1 MLKQLFT
8 AITMTCVSFT
18 AYAASAGH
26 ESASLFSSD
35 MMFKT
40 INFAILLFLL
50 YRYVRKPIANML
62 SGSAENT
69 KKAVDEAKEEL
80 AKAKSQLVEYEQ
92 KTADLEKELVSRE
105 AAAMES
111 IEAEKEKM
119 IADAKLQAQKL
130 EEQSQNRID
139 QDILKTK
146 NEIREFLVAESV
158 QLAEKIISEEIGN
171 KEQEALVANY
181 VKYFNQS
188 A

>member
-8 AITMTCVSFT
+8 TITITCVSFT
-18 AYAASAGH
+18 VYASAAGN
-26 ESASLFSSD
+26 ETESLFSSN
-35 MMFKT
+35 MLFKG

-50 YRYVRKPIANML
+50 YRFVRKPIANML

-105 AAAMES
+105 AAAMAS
-111 IEAEKEKM
+111 IESEKEKM

-130 EEQSQNRID
+130 EEQAQNRID
-139 QDILKTK
+139 QNILKTK
-146 NEIREFLVAESV
+146 NDIREFLVNESV
-158 QLAEKIISEEIGN
+158 QLAEKIITEQIGS
-171 KEQEALVANY
+171 KEQKTLVDNY
-181 VKYFNQS
+181 VKYFN
-188 A
+188 